1 MKAWSTEQPNKEQ
14 TMDKQLLTFSE
25 AYQIFLSQGIPIKR
39 VDWLGYWVLEDEE
52 LFMYCKNGDTV
63 RLSEGCDP
71 TLTLSNIA
79 ENDWMPVDDDLR
91 EELDTIRASRVLAQ
105 ETTGA

>member
-1 MKAWSTEQPNKEQ
+1 MDNKSVY
-14 TMDKQLLTFSE
+14 TFSE
-25 AYQIFLSQGIPIKR
+25 ACQIFLSQGTPIKR
-39 VDWLGYWVLEDEE
+39 VGWLGYWVLVGGE

-79 ENDWMPVDDDLR
+79 ENDWMPVNDDLR
-91 EELDTIRASRVLAQ
+91 RELDTIRVSRVLAH
-105 ETTGA
+105 ETVGG